1 MTGVTVEG
9 VEVRTSGHMEMI
21 LRNSCGVK
29 FMEVE
34 HYFLKFRIGWLMGPG
49 LWWSR
54 GIYRGDFLSFERLR
68 RERNGVC
75 FGGKSG
81 KMEGSWARK
90 CGEMIMVMPG
100 EAVGFG
106 IRKWGGFQVGE
117 GMEKGVFHCVE
128 LHG

>member
-1 MTGVTVEG
+1 M
-9 VEVRTSGHMEMI
+9 
-21 LRNSCGVK
+21 
-29 FMEVE
+29 
-34 HYFLKFRIGWLMGPG
+34 G

-54 GIYRGDFLSFERLR
+54 GIYRGDIWCLERLR

-90 CGEMIMVMPG
+90 CEEMIMVIPG

-106 IRKWGGFQVGE
+106 IRKRGGFDVGE